1 MVLQRIIRDPET
13 LCYFPVKQ
21 SASAKAIVKK
31 YGWMRNMYK
40 RTRDSVTVD
49 TDSLLNL
56 GDERELTSSNSLTVM
71 EDRIGLLLS
80 APQSLSLPRKA
91 VLCVKV
97 EFSFWI
103 LNIWGWR
110 LQSLSLRNCFL
121 EKLSLMQ
128 KSNRKLF
135 LFFRLRIIY
144 LIFVEFFQLFSCLQF

>member
-1 MVLQRIIRDPET
+1 MVLQSIIRGPET

-21 SASAKAIVKK
+21 SASAKATVKK

-49 TDSLLNL
+49 TDTLLNL
-56 GDERELTSSNSLTVM
+56 GDERELTSSNSLPFM
-71 EDRIGLLLS
+71 EDRIGLLLP
-80 APQSLSLPRKA
+80 APQSLSLPCKA
-91 VLCVKV
+91 VLCVEV

-110 LQSLSLRNCFL
+110 LQSVSLRNCFL
-121 EKLSLMQ
+121 EKLSLVQ

-144 LIFVEFFQLFSCLQF
+144 LIFVEFFRLFSCLQF